1 MPPSSPAGPVSAGG
15 TEPGGADPVTL
26 ASRVLLGLCTAAIA
40 FAAADTY
47 VVVLAL
53 PEMMSASGLDVD
65 ELQRAAPIVSG
76 FLLGYVGVLPLI
88 GRISDLRGRVPV
100 LLGSLVVF
108 AIGSLVTAAAY
119 DLDSIVVG
127 RLLQGVG
134 GGGLIPP
141 TLALV
146 ADLWP
151 PRQRGLPLGVV
162 GAVQELGS
170 VLGPL
175 YGAVVLAFGS
185 WRDIFWLNAAVGL
198 LLAAVMLRLRSA
210 PAEAPDS
217 PDARQVDVAQTRG
230 RPDWLGALL
239 LVVAMVLLSL
249 VMLEPDRLVTGVTSG
264 LAFLPVWGESR
275 WATPLALAL
284 FGVVALFVVR
294 QAFARRPLLA
304 WRSWGELARQVDLVG
319 TALLTVLLA
328 AVIVTFASAEPES
341 GSLSPSAVWL
351 LPLAA
356 LAAAGFVWRQRTA
369 RTPLVP
375 RGAFSARPAWGALVV
390 SFLVGSALIAA
401 LVDIPFF
408 ARLTVHPDSQ
418 LDAALVL
425 VRFLVALPVGAVLG
439 GYLLRFVPEA
449 WVTAGA
455 MLLSA
460 VAFWHMSTWDAQSL
474 TSGWETISLVAA
486 GLGFGLAIAPVN
498 AVLLA
503 HTAPEA
509 HGVASALLIVARMV
523 GMLVGVSA
531 LTTISLQAFFSASER
546 IPPVSELCPGEV
558 QLCDAYSDAVRDAG
572 VAQLGAVFLG
582 AAVCALLAGV
592 LALWLLRPTSP
603 RVDSAAAEDA
613 DSLDL

>member
-1 MPPSSPAGPVSAGG
+1 MA
-15 TEPGGADPVTL
+15 EPGDTGTVRL
-26 ASRVLLGLCTAAIA
+26 ASRTLLGLAAVAIA

-53 PEMMSASGLDVD
+53 PDMMSASGLDVD

-108 AIGSLVTAAAY
+108 AVGSLVTAAAY
-119 DLDSIVVG
+119 DLETIVAG

-151 PRQRGLPLGVV
+151 PKRRGLPLGVV

-198 LLAAVMLRLRSA
+198 LLAAMMLRLRDAA
-210 PAEAPDS
+210 PASEDGAAAD
-217 PDARQVDVAQTRG
+217 RG
-230 RPDWLGALL
+230 RPDLLGAGLL
-239 LVVAMVLLSL
+239 ALSLLGLSL
-249 VMLEPDRLVTGVTSG
+249 VMLEPQRLVTGVTSG
-264 LAFLPVWGESR
+264 LAFLPVTGDSR
-275 WATPLALAL
+275 WLTPVALVTYALA
-284 FGVVALFVVR
+284 ALLLLR
-294 QAFARRPLLA
+294 QATARRPLVQ
-304 WRSWGELARQVDLVG
+304 WRTWGEVARSTDLVG
-319 TALLTVLLA
+319 AGLLTLALA

-341 GSLSPSAVWL
+341 GAISPAAPWL
-351 LPLAA
+351 LPVAA
-356 LAAAGFVWRQRTA
+356 VAAAGFAYRQRTA
-369 RTPLVP
+369 ATPLVP
-375 RGAFSARPAWGALVV
+375 RGALAARPAWGALVV
-390 SFLVGSALIAA
+390 SFVIGASLIAA

-408 ARLTVHPDSQ
+408 ARLTVYRDSQ

-439 GYLLRFVPEA
+439 GWLLRRVPAA
-449 WVTAGA
+449 WITAAA
-455 MLLSA
+455 MLMSA
-460 VAFWHMSTWDAQSL
+460 LAFLHMATWDAQSL
-474 TSGWETISLVAA
+474 ASGWETLSLVAA

-498 AVLLA
+498 AVLLE
-503 HTAPEA
+503 HTADA
-509 HGVASALLIVARMV
+509 VHGVASALLIVARMV
-523 GMLVGVSA
+523 GMLIGISA
-531 LTTISLQAFFSASER
+531 LTTVGLRAFYAASEK
-546 IPPVSELCPGEV
+546 IPPASEVCSGAV
-558 QLCDAYSDAVRDAG
+558 QLCQAYRDEVRDAG
-572 VAQLGAVFLG
+572 IAQLHAVFVG
-582 AAVCALLAGV
+582 AAVCAAVAAV
-592 LALWLLRPTSP
+592 LALWLLREAPNRRARNTGGRMP
-603 RVDSAAAEDA
+603 V
-613 DSLDL
+613 

>member
-1 MPPSSPAGPVSAGG
+1 MPRSDGVPDDPSGGEASA
-15 TEPGGADPVTL
+15 VRL
-26 ASRVLLGLCTAAIA
+26 ASRTLLGLAAVAIA

-53 PEMMSASGLDVD
+53 PDMMSASGLDVD

-108 AIGSLVTAAAY
+108 GIGSLVTAAAY
-119 DLDSIVVG
+119 DLETIVAG

-151 PRQRGLPLGVV
+151 PRRRGLPLGVV

-198 LLAAVMLRLRSA
+198 LLAALMLRLRDA
-210 PAEAPDS
+210 VPADAPDA
-217 PDARQVDVAQTRG
+217 PRQ
-230 RPDWLGALL
+230 RPDLLGGALL
-239 LVVAMVLLSL
+239 ALFLVGLTL
-249 VMLEPDRLVTGVTSG
+249 VMLEPQRLVTGVTSG
-264 LAFLPVWGESR
+264 LAFLPVTGESR
-275 WATPLALAL
+275 WLTPLALATYAVL
-284 FGVVALFVVR
+284 LLFVVR
-294 QAFARRPLLA
+294 QLTARRPLVQ
-304 WRSWGELARQVDLVG
+304 WRTWGEVARRTDLVG
-319 TALLTVLLA
+319 AGLLTLALA

-341 GSLSPSAVWL
+341 GAVSPAAPWLVPVAV
-351 LPLAA
+351 LAGV
-356 LAAAGFVWRQRTA
+356 GFAYRQRTA
-369 RTPLVP
+369 AEPLVP
-375 RGAFSARPAWGALVV
+375 RGALGARPAWGALVV
-390 SFLVGSALIAA
+390 SFVVGASLIAA

-408 ARLTVHPDSQ
+408 ARLTVYRDSQ

-425 VRFLVALPVGAVLG
+425 VRFLVALPIGAVLG
-439 GYLLRFVPEA
+439 GWLLRRVPAA
-449 WVTAGA
+449 WITAGA

-460 VAFWHMSTWDAQSL
+460 AAFLHMATWDAQSL
-474 TSGWETISLVAA
+474 ASGWETLSLVAA

-498 AVLLA
+498 AALLE
-503 HTAPEA
+503 HTADA
-509 HGVASALLIVARMV
+509 VHGVASALLIVARMV
-523 GMLVGVSA
+523 GMLIGISA
-531 LTTISLQAFFSASER
+531 LTTIGLRAFYAASER
-546 IPPVSELCPGEV
+546 IPPASEVCSGQVELC
-558 QLCDAYSDAVRDAG
+558 QAYRDAVRDAG
-572 VAQLGAVFLG
+572 IAQLHAVFVG
-582 AAVCALLAGV
+582 AAVCAAAAAV
-592 LALWLLRPTSP
+592 LALWLLR
-603 RVDSAAAEDA
+603 DA
-613 DSLDL
+613 SNRQTNNTGATMPV

>member
-1 MPPSSPAGPVSAGG
+1 MPAPRDTGDVR
-15 TEPGGADPVTL
+15 L
-26 ASRVLLGLCTAAIA
+26 ASRTLLGLAAVAIA

-53 PEMMSASGLDVD
+53 PDMMSASGLDVD

-108 AIGSLVTAAAY
+108 AVGSLVTAAAY
-119 DLDSIVVG
+119 DLETIVAG

-151 PRQRGLPLGVV
+151 PKRRGLPLGVV

-198 LLAAVMLRLRSA
+198 LLAAVMLRLRDAA
-210 PAEAPDS
+210 PTTDG
-217 PDARQVDVAQTRG
+217 DARPDRG
-230 RPDWLGALL
+230 RPDLLGAALL
-239 LVVAMVLLSL
+239 ALSLLGLSL
-249 VMLEPDRLVTGVTSG
+249 VMLEPQRLVTGVTSG
-264 LAFLPVWGESR
+264 LAFLPVTGDSR
-275 WATPLALAL
+275 WLTPVALVTYALA
-284 FGVVALFVVR
+284 ALLLLR
-294 QAFARRPLLA
+294 QATARRPLVQ
-304 WRSWGELARQVDLVG
+304 WRSWGEVARSTDLVG
-319 TALLTVLLA
+319 AGLLTLALA

-341 GSLSPSAVWL
+341 GAISPAAPWL
-351 LPLAA
+351 LPVAA
-356 LAAAGFVWRQRTA
+356 AAAAGFAYRQRTA
-369 RTPLVP
+369 ATPLVP
-375 RGAFSARPAWGALVV
+375 RGALAARPAWGALVV
-390 SFLVGSALIAA
+390 SFVVGASLIAA

-408 ARLTVHPDSQ
+408 ARLTVYRDSQ

-439 GYLLRFVPEA
+439 GWLLRRVPAA
-449 WVTAGA
+449 WIAAGA
-455 MLLSA
+455 MLMSA
-460 VAFWHMSTWDAQSL
+460 LAFLHMATWDAQSL
-474 TSGWETISLVAA
+474 ASGWETLSLVGA

-498 AVLLA
+498 AVLLE
-503 HTAPEA
+503 HTADA
-509 HGVASALLIVARMV
+509 VHGVASALLIVARMV
-523 GMLVGVSA
+523 GMLIGISA
-531 LTTISLQAFFSASER
+531 LTTAGLRAFYAASEK
-546 IPPVSELCPGEV
+546 IPPASEVCSGAV
-558 QLCDAYSDAVRDAG
+558 QLCQAYRDEVRDAG
-572 VAQLGAVFLG
+572 IAQLHAVFVG
-582 AAVCALLAGV
+582 AAVCAAVAAV
-592 LALWLLRPTSP
+592 LALWLLREAPDRRARNTGGTMP
-603 RVDSAAAEDA
+603 V
-613 DSLDL
+613 